1 MFLYKIDIHTVI
13 IKETVLWNI
22 VRWHCKTVVYVSM
35 LCSTEPTKKHSVLM
49 SLLVNGE
56 DPPTGY
62 SVRKPQQH
70 QVRSWVSLTL
80 PYPFQKKG
88 GKDLGPFKAHCFNM
102 IGNDLI
108 CNILAVSQLFTD
120 HGPTEEMFLYCMNSC
135 FIPNGLFTLSERNV
149 NAVTCKKKKSLKKKL
164 RLFLL

>member
-102 IGNDLI
+102 IGNDSI

-120 HGPTEEMFLYCMNSC
+120 HGPTEEMFLCCTNNSC
-135 FIPNGLFTLSERNV
+135 LIHNG
-149 NAVTCKKKKSLKKKL
+149 
-164 RLFLL
+164 

>member
-13 IKETVLWNI
+13 IKETVLWTI

-80 PYPFQKKG
+80 RYPLQKKG
-88 GKDLGPFKAHCFNM
+88 GKDLWPVKAHCFNM

-120 HGPTEEMFLYCMNSC
+120 HGPTEEMFLCCTNNSC
-135 FIPNGLFTLSERNV
+135 LIHNG
-149 NAVTCKKKKSLKKKL
+149 
-164 RLFLL
+164 

>member
-1 MFLYKIDIHTVI
+1 MEAMYWITIANVVPAEKSVKILLGCLISTTFSKRNFLVKSAYYIWQIMVFCVFHFFKTLRYYVLCSFTKSIYIVTVI

-80 PYPFQKKG
+80 RYPLQKKRR
-88 GKDLGPFKAHCFNM
+88 
-102 IGNDLI
+102 
-108 CNILAVSQLFTD
+108 
-120 HGPTEEMFLYCMNSC
+120 
-135 FIPNGLFTLSERNV
+135 ERPL
-149 NAVTCKKKKSLKKKL
+149 TS
-164 RLFLL
+164 

>member
-1 MFLYKIDIHTVI
+1 MFNKHHFLKKKFSCKKCILYLTNYGFLCFSFLKDIKILCSMFLYKIDIHTVI
-13 IKETVLWNI
+13 LKETVLWNI

-88 GKDLGPFKAHCFNM
+88 EKDLGPFKAHCFTQY
-102 IGNDLI
+102 DLKW
-108 CNILAVSQLFTD
+108 FD
-120 HGPTEEMFLYCMNSC
+120 M
-135 FIPNGLFTLSERNV
+135 
-149 NAVTCKKKKSLKKKL
+149 
-164 RLFLL
+164 